1 MTGRARAKEKTTDYA
16 VNNSYFKITT
26 MRIQGKISQ
35 VLPLQQGVSNHGVEW
50 RKQTIVVVEAD
61 PSIAFPNEVA
71 LDLFNDR
78 IPVTQLTVGQLVDV
92 HFGIRTREYNDRFYN
107 EINVVRFTVLNNLFI
122 KKDEEKFL
130 ES

>member
-1 MTGRARAKEKTTDYA
+1 
-16 VNNSYFKITT
+16 
-26 MRIQGKISQ
+26 MRITGKISQ

-78 IPVTQLTVGQLVDV
+78 IPVTQLTVGQRVDV
-92 HFGIRTREYNDRFYN
+92 HFGIRTREYNGRVYN
-107 EINVVRFTVLNNLFI
+107 DVNVVKLKIEN
-122 KKDEEKFL
+122 
-130 ES
+130 